1 MCLAIDKRDYAISL
15 HKLVGDPNKFNILNE
30 EPSKFTFKKLDNKDK
45 AKPSKP
51 HGLLK
56 IRK

>member
-1 MCLAIDKRDYAISL
+1 MCLAIGKRDYAIFL
-15 HKLVGDPNKFNILNE
+15 QKLVGDPNKFNILNE
-30 EPSKFTFKKLDNKDK
+30 DLSKFTFKKLDKKDK